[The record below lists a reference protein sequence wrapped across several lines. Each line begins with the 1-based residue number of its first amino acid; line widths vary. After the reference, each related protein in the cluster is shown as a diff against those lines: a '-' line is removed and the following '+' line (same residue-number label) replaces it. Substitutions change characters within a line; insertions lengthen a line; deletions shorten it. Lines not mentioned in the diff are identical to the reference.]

1 MATYLSILAWNPR
14 GGAWRATVRGV
25 TELDTTKQLS
35 TAQHIL
41 DLQCCVSFKYTTK
54 VIQLC
59 IYLYLLFFKF
69 FFHLSYYRILNRIP
83 CAV

>member
-35 TAQHIL
+35 TAQHI
-41 DLQCCVSFKYTTK
+41 SPPNEY
-54 VIQLC
+54 
-59 IYLYLLFFKF
+59 
-69 FFHLSYYRILNRIP
+69 
-83 CAV
+83 